1 MHCCN
6 ADFTVS
12 YWQLGR
18 VDLNFLYFDNNI
30 VKMHYF
36 LSAKYNSCFSPLLI
50 EIWPVHILT
59 SFVRSPQQSYLMLL
73 AWVIFYAAEVRVCLW
88 FTELVSGLR
97 NLRDILRQFLSTAR
111 CSRRTAVRPPQ
122 SSESG
127 QFTSCSW
134 TLWHTK
140 HALLTAP
147 FWQPSQ
153 LVTVFVISAERR
165 QERTRA
171 ACFSG
176 QQISVLGQNR
186 SVSLCFYLLCLKQ

>member
-1 MHCCN
+1 M
-6 ADFTVS
+6 DFTITVS

-18 VDLNFLYFDNNI
+18 VDLDLLYFDNNI

-36 LSAKYNSCFSPLLI
+36 LSAKYNTFDWNMTCAYM
-50 EIWPVHILT
+50 T
-59 SFVRSPQQSYLMLL
+59 SFVRFPQPSYLMLL

-97 NLRDILRQFLSTAR
+97 NLRDMFRQFLSTAR

-134 TLWHTK
+134 TLWHAK
-140 HALLTAP
+140 HALLTVP

-153 LVTVFVISAERR
+153 LVTVSVISAERR

-186 SVSLCFYLLCLKQ
+186 GVSLCFYLLCLKQ